1 MKTFDEIMDILVVTK
16 PHITE
21 EDKENA
27 SKRVKHLIAKYADFK
42 LEIASNQKF
51 AIYSH
56 MLASTALEHYLNED
70 LPAYFHALSECFIMC
85 LIMGLE
91 INSLS
96 DFEEVET
103 KKDKVN

>member
-1 MKTFDEIMDILVVTK
+1 MKTFDEIMDILVITK
-16 PHITE
+16 PHVTE

-56 MLASTALEHYLNED
+56 MLASTALNHCLNED
-70 LPAYFHALSECFIMC
+70 LPAYFHTLSESFIVF

-96 DFEEVET
+96 DFEEDS
-103 KKDKVN
+103 KKDSVN

>member
-42 LEIASNQKF
+42 LEIASK
-51 AIYSH
+51 I
-56 MLASTALEHYLNED
+56 
-70 LPAYFHALSECFIMC
+70 
-85 LIMGLE
+85 
-91 INSLS
+91 
-96 DFEEVET
+96 
-103 KKDKVN
+103 

>member
-70 LPAYFHALSECFIMC
+70 LP
-85 LIMGLE
+85 GLE

-96 DFEEVET
+96 DFEEGET

>member
-1 MKTFDEIMDILVVTK
+1 MKTFDELMDILVIVK
-16 PHITE
+16 PTVTE

-56 MLASTALEHYLNED
+56 MLASTALNHCLNED
-70 LPAYFHALSECFIMC
+70 LPAYFHALSESFIVF
-85 LIMGLE
+85 LIIGLE

-96 DFEEVET
+96 DFEEDS
-103 KKDKVN
+103 KKDSVN